1 MKKFIKENGIYIIII
16 ILVILFRTFISTP
29 VKVNGSSMDNTLS
42 HGEIMILYKL
52 GEVKRDSIVVINK
65 KYEGSYIIK
74 RVIAL
79 PEEKISCIGGEIFIN
94 GKKYNDKYA
103 YGKTNDFDEVILKKD
118 EYFVLGDNRKVSKDS
133 RYLGP
138 VNKKYIDGTTNF
150 VLFPFNKMGIVK

>member
-42 HGEIMILYKL
+42 HVEIMILYKL

-94 GKKYNDKYA
+94 GKKYNDKWS
-103 YGKTNDFDEVILKKD
+103 DL
-118 EYFVLGDNRKVSKDS
+118 
-133 RYLGP
+133 
-138 VNKKYIDGTTNF
+138 
-150 VLFPFNKMGIVK
+150 MQ